1 MPAYD
6 NDKAQ
11 GGGVLWFPTV
21 KEQPKEG
28 HTLRGLVSPPHM
40 VSLVNGIPCARIL
53 EPSLQ

>member
-11 GGGVLWFPTV
+11 GGSVLWFPTV